1 MTKILIRERGE
12 EEEEEDG
19 LVQGLQI
26 SAILLID
33 WFYFSLGL
41 FLFTESYNFRNF
53 VLCVYRFPYMYVEL
67 VTLMD
72 FIKLIRSVDELV
84 ITTQFRIGQWC

>member
-1 MTKILIRERGE
+1 LTKILIRERGE

-33 WFYFSLGL
+33 
-41 FLFTESYNFRNF
+41 
-53 VLCVYRFPYMYVEL
+53 
-67 VTLMD
+67 
-72 FIKLIRSVDELV
+72 
-84 ITTQFRIGQWC
+84 